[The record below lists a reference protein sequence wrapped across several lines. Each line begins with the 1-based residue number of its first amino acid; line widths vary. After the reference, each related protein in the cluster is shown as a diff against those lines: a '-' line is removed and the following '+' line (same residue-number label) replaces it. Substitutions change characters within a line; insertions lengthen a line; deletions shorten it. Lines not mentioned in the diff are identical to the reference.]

1 MGAGGEELETK
12 PFACSSH
19 SQKVM
24 EAKNC
29 VFITVSL
36 SWRTLPYLVYSH
48 HPGGGSMNWTNRL
61 QILQEVGR
69 LVEAR
74 KGRRRTSRFKE

>member
-61 QILQEVGR
+61 QILQEAGR
-69 LVEAR
+69 LDEAR
-74 KGRRRTSRFKE
+74 NGRRRTSGFKE